1 MKITTHQR
9 ITQLRQL
16 LKCGNPRLQLHAAC
30 ELARVEQAQT
40 LRKLTERSLDV
51 PSKPGEVK

>member
-30 ELARVEQAQT
+30 ELARVETA
-40 LRKLTERSLDV
+40 LAIRKAAERSLSD